1 MPDSN
6 SEHWLRLTR
15 MYERAPCN
23 AHVRPQMTIRHG
35 EAELRIAVRPDFFHA
50 AGAVHGSYYFKA
62 LDDAAFFAANSLVE
76 DVFLLT
82 ASFTTQLLRPIS
94 AGALVAHGRVVRA
107 GRAMIFA
114 DSVLTDEAGIELGRG
129 TGVFARSTVKL
140 EEKMGYR

>member
-6 SEHWLRLTR
+6 PEHWLRLTR
-15 MYERAPCN
+15 MYEQAPCN
-23 AHVRPQMTIRHG
+23 AHVRPSLAIGQG
-35 EAELRIAVRPDFFHA
+35 EAELRIAVRPEFFHA

-82 ASFTTQLLRPIS
+82 ASFTTQLLRPVTD
-94 AGALVAHGRVVRA
+94 GWLVARGRVVRA

-114 DSVLTDEAGIELGRG
+114 ESVLTDEAGVELARG
-129 TGVFARSTVKL
+129 TGVFARSQVKL
-140 EEKMGYR
+140 EDQIGYR